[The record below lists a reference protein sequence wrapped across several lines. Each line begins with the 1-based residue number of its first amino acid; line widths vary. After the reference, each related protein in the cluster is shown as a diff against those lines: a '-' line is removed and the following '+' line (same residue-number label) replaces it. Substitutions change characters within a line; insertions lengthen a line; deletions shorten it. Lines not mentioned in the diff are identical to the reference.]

1 MRIVHPLRGV
11 LPLLLG
17 SVLLVGCEAEEPR
30 EEFEVRGAPLGT
42 EQNPTALPDTAAVP
56 AETPAART
64 PGY

>member
-1 MRIVHPLRGV
+1 MRVVRPLQGI

-17 SVLLVGCEAEEPR
+17 SVLLVACGTEEPR

-42 EQNPTALPDTAAVP
+42 EQNPTALPDTAAAP